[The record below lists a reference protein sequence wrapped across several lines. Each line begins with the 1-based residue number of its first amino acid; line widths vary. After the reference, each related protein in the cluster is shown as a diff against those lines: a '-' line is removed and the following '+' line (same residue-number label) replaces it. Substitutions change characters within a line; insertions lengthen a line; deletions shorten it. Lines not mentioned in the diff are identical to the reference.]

1 MDASVADGD
10 TRAGRQL
17 SRATP
22 DSLGKG
28 QGDQPSE
35 YLESHGFFWNRVQEV
50 YGSVSRMRDLDSC
63 KPLLTLLRAPGLIY
77 FLYCKH

>member
-35 YLESHGFFWNRVQEV
+35 YLVSHGFFFGTEWKKYMGV
-50 YGSVSRMRDLDSC
+50 YLG
-63 KPLLTLLRAPGLIY
+63 
-77 FLYCKH
+77 